1 MALSEKDKA
10 SWENALRELQLMDA
24 SDEVEAQV
32 VADYYEKVLIF
43 RNQVK
48 GNLLFTKQRFVFC
61 STFGLNNLSI
71 PYGDIK
77 DITPCRSGLMP
88 GFEITLF
95 DEKKNKDVKYIFAM
109 MHRDNWIQL
118 IEEKKAALQ

>member
-10 SWENALRELQLMDA
+10 SWEKTLRELKLMEEA
-24 SDEVEAQV
+24 DEVEAQV

-61 STFGLNNLSI
+61 STFGVNNLSI

-77 DITPCRSGLMP
+77 TINCCKAGLMP
-88 GFEITLF
+88 GFEITIF
-95 DEKKNKDVKYIFAM
+95 DTKKNKDVSYIFAM
-109 MHRDNWIQL
+109 MQRDSWIQL
-118 IEEKKAALQ
+118 IEEKKAATQ